1 MEAPFLG
8 ERGGRHLTLEVQN
21 TLKGVFKGGFCT
33 TPFESLIN
41 GLEQGSY
48 QLAQGERRLGSR
60 GYV

>member
-41 GLEQGSY
+41 GLEQGS
-48 QLAQGERRLGSR
+48 
-60 GYV
+60 